1 MKTFRSICWTA
12 LPLLLSAPYAALAQ
26 ESRLSDPTEPLPPVQ
41 PPATSTPTPATTSAN
56 PEAPAEV
63 AFSADQLVYEESSDT
78 VTASGTVRMNRE
90 GYNLRADTVT
100 WNRRT
105 GQVHA
110 NGDVRVLSPG
120 GDVAYADSV
129 ELEDTLK
136 DGVVQNLLLVLADGG
151 RLAATEATR
160 RNGYTT
166 LFHAAYTP
174 CAVTTP
180 EGCPKNPT
188 WQINA
193 VRVVHDPVRH
203 RISYQGATLNLFGM
217 PILGLPGL
225 SHPDGTQGG
234 GTGFL
239 VPEMRYSRRNG
250 LGISTPYYLRFSSN
264 RDLTVT
270 PHVYTN
276 VLPMLEAEYR
286 QLTSLGAFQVH
297 GYLTYGSLIQLDPL
311 APPGGA
317 NQEKAIRGYIEGSGR
332 LILSPTWSITA
343 SGRYASDRTFMR
355 RYDISYDDRLRSV
368 VEAERITADSYIS
381 IAGWAFEGLRLT
393 DVSGMQPIALP
404 AIDARW
410 RIADPI
416 LGGRIELQANS
427 LSLYRPEGQDTQR
440 AFAAATW
447 QRRGITPLGQE
458 LVLTAYARGDVYHA
472 SDTLLT
478 QTVSYRGDA
487 GWNGRFIGALAAD
500 LKWPFVGQF
509 LGGTQRLTPRL
520 QFVAS
525 PPTEN
530 LDIPNEDARSVDLE
544 DSNLFALNRFP
555 GYDRWEDGVRV
566 TYGVDWEFDL
576 PGISVTANI
585 GQSYRLN
592 NRASILPQG
601 TGLSDRFS
609 DIVGRTTIQVGRLVT
624 LVHRFRLDKDSFAPR
639 RNEIDATFGG
649 RRTYA
654 TIGYLRLNRNIDP
667 SIEDLRDREEIR
679 FGGRVS
685 FARYWSIFGST
696 VVDLTDRR
704 EDPASLADGFE
715 PVRHRLGILYNDDCI
730 ELGLTWRRDYETSG
744 DARRGNTFLI
754 RVALRNLGR

>member
-1 MKTFRSICWTA
+1 MLADRPPPT
-12 LPLLLSAPYAALAQ
+12 PAPAPAA
-26 ESRLSDPTEPLPPVQ
+26 
-41 PPATSTPTPATTSAN
+41 TPTPAPGNTA
-56 PEAPAEV
+56 APAEV

-100 WNRRT
+100 WNRHS

-129 ELEDTLK
+129 ELQDTLK
-136 DGVVQNLLLVLADGG
+136 DGVVQNMLLVLADGG
-151 RLAATEATR
+151 RLAAITATR
-160 RNGYTT
+160 HNGYTT
-166 LFHAAYTP
+166 LDHAAYSP

-193 VRVVHDPVRH
+193 VRVFHGPVRH

-217 PILGLPGL
+217 PVLGLPGL

-250 LGISTPYYLRFSSN
+250 LALSAPYYLRFSSN

-270 PHVYTN
+270 PHVYTG

-286 QLTSLGAFQVH
+286 QLTSLGAFDVH
-297 GYLTYGSLIQLDPL
+297 GYLTYGSRLQLDPL
-311 APPGGA
+311 AQPGLSEDKG
-317 NQEKAIRGYIEGSGR
+317 IRGYIEGSGR

-343 SGRYASDRTFMR
+343 AGRYATDRTFMR
-355 RYDISYDDRLRSV
+355 RYDISHDDRLRSV
-368 VEAERITADSYIS
+368 AEAERITSDSYIS
-381 IAGWAFEGLRLT
+381 IAGWAFEGLRVT
-393 DVSGMQPIALP
+393 DVGGTQPIALP

-410 RIADPI
+410 RIGDPI

-440 AFAAATW
+440 AFASATW

-458 LVLTAYARGDVYHA
+458 LVLTAYARGDAYHA
-472 SDTLLT
+472 TDTLLT
-478 QTVSYRGDA
+478 QTVSYRGNE
-487 GWNGRFIGALAAD
+487 GWSGRFIGALAVD

-509 LGGTQRLTPRL
+509 LGGTQRLTPRI

-555 GYDRWEDGVRV
+555 GYDRWEDASRV
-566 TYGVDWEFDL
+566 TYGVDWSLERKNLSID
-576 PGISVTANI
+576 STI
-585 GQSYRLN
+585 GQSYRFGRL
-592 NRASILPQG
+592 RSIFPEG
-601 TGLSDRFS
+601 TGLTGRVS
-609 DIVGRTTIQVGRLVT
+609 DIVGRTRVRYGRFIDVT
-624 LVHRFRLDKDSFAPR
+624 HRYRIDKNNFAVR
-639 RNEIDATFGG
+639 RNEIDLTVGTAQ
-649 RRTYA
+649 TYA
-654 TIGYLRLNRNIDP
+654 QVGYLKLNRNIDP
-667 SIEDLRDREEIR
+667 AIEDLRDKEELR
-679 FGGRVS
+679 FAARIL
-685 FARYWSIFGST
+685 FRRYWSIFGAS
-696 VVDLTDRR
+696 VVDLTNKT
-704 EDPASLADGFE
+704 EDPTSLANGWQ
-715 PVRHRLGILYNDDCI
+715 PVRNRLGIEYEDDCLQ
-730 ELGLTWRRDYETSG
+730 LGVTWRRDYERIGAFRKGT
-744 DARRGNTFLI
+744 TFPITWLF
-754 RVALRNLGR
+754 R

>member
-1 MKTFRSICWTA
+1 VKTFRSICWTA
-12 LPLLLSAPYAALAQ
+12 LPLLLSAPYAARAQDMLAD
-26 ESRLSDPTEPLPPVQ
+26 RPPPQ
-41 PPATSTPTPATTSAN
+41 PFPAPATPADAAPTAATTPAAG
-56 PEAPAEV
+56 APSEV
-63 AFSADQLVYEESSDT
+63 AFSADQLVYEESNET

-90 GYNLRADTVT
+90 GYNLRADSVT

-105 GQVHA
+105 GEVHA

-129 ELEDTLK
+129 QLEDTLK

-166 LFHAAYTP
+166 LYHAAYTP

-180 EGCPKNPT
+180 AGCPKNPT
-188 WQINA
+188 WQITA
-193 VRVVHDPVRH
+193 VQVVHDPVRH
-203 RISYQGATLNLFGM
+203 RISYRGATLNLFGM

-239 VPEMRYSRRNG
+239 VPELRYSRRNG
-250 LGISTPYYLRFSSN
+250 VAISAPYYLRFSSN
-264 RDLTVT
+264 RDLIVT
-270 PHVYTN
+270 PHLYTN

-286 QLTSLGAFQVH
+286 QLTSLGAFDIH
-297 GYLTYGSLIQLDPL
+297 GYLTYGSRLQLDPL
-311 APPGGA
+311 APGA
-317 NQEKAIRGYIEGSGR
+317 GNAHKAIRGYIEGSGR
-332 LILSPTWSITA
+332 LILSPTWTVTA
-343 SGRYASDRTFMR
+343 AGRYASDRTFMR
-355 RYDISYDDRLRSV
+355 RYDISHDDRLRSV
-368 VEAERITADSYIS
+368 VDAERITSDSYIS

-393 DVSGMQPIALP
+393 DVAGMQPIALP

-440 AFAAATW
+440 AFASATW

-478 QTVSYRGDA
+478 QTVSYRGNE
-487 GWNGRFIGALAAD
+487 GWSGRFIGAIAAD
-500 LKWPFVGQF
+500 LKWPFVGAF
-509 LGGTQRLTPRL
+509 LGGTQRLTPRIQL
-520 QFVAS
+520 VAS
-525 PPTEN
+525 PPTAN
-530 LDIPNEDARSVDLE
+530 LAIPNEDARSVDLE

-566 TYGVDWEFDL
+566 TYGVDWEFEL

-592 NRASILPQG
+592 NRASILPTG

-609 DIVGRTTIQVGRLVT
+609 DIVGRTTVQVGRLVT
-624 LVHRFRLDKDSFAPR
+624 FVHRFRLDKNSFAPR
-639 RNEIDATFGG
+639 RNEIDATVGG

-679 FGGRVS
+679 IGGRIG
-685 FARYWSIFGST
+685 FARYWSVFGST

-704 EDPASLADGFE
+704 EDPLSIADGFE

>member
-1 MKTFRSICWTA
+1 VKTFRSICWTA

-26 ESRLSDPTEPLPPVQ
+26 DLLADRP
-41 PPATSTPTPATTSAN
+41 PPAPAPGNPPPAPATAPAATTGT
-56 PEAPAEV
+56 EAPAEI

-105 GQVHA
+105 GEVHA

-129 ELEDTLK
+129 QLEDTLK

-166 LFHAAYTP
+166 LYHAAYTP

-203 RISYQGATLNLFGM
+203 RITYQGATLNLFGM

-250 LGISTPYYLRFSSN
+250 LGISTPYYIRFSSN

-286 QLTSLGAFQVH
+286 QLTSLGAFDVH

-311 APPGGA
+311 APPGSA

-332 LILSPTWSITA
+332 LILSPTWTVTA

-355 RYDISYDDRLRSV
+355 RYDISHDDRLRSV
-368 VEAERITADSYIS
+368 VDAERITADSYIS

-393 DVSGMQPIALP
+393 DVAGMQPIAFP

-416 LGGRIELQANS
+416 LGGRIQLQANS
-427 LSLYRPEGQDTQR
+427 LALYRPEGQDTQR
-440 AFAAATW
+440 AFASATW
-447 QRRGITPLGQE
+447 ERRSITPLGQE

-472 SDTLLT
+472 GDTLLT
-478 QTVSYRGDA
+478 QTVSYRGNE
-487 GWNGRFIGALAAD
+487 GWSGRFIGALAAD

-509 LGGTQRLTPRL
+509 LGGTQRLTPRI

-566 TYGVDWEFDL
+566 TYGVDWELEL

-609 DIVGRTTIQVGRLVT
+609 DIVGRTTVQIGRLLT

-639 RNEIDATFGG
+639 RNEIDATIGG

-679 FGGRVS
+679 FGGRIS

-696 VVDLTDRR
+696 VVDLTDRK
-704 EDPASLADGFE
+704 EDPLSLADGFE

>member
-12 LPLLLSAPYAALAQ
+12 LPLLLSAPYAVQAQDMLAD
-26 ESRLSDPTEPLPPVQ
+26 RPPPAPAPPT
-41 PPATSTPTPATTSAN
+41 PPATPAPASTD
-56 PEAPAEV
+56 APAEV

-90 GYNLRADTVT
+90 GYNLRADSVT

-129 ELEDTLK
+129 QLEDTLK
-136 DGVVQNLLLVLADGG
+136 DGVVQNMLLVLADGG

-160 RNGYTT
+160 RNGVTT
-166 LFHAAYTP
+166 LNHAAYTP

-217 PILGLPGL
+217 PLLGLPGL

-239 VPEMRYSRRNG
+239 VPEIRYSRRNG
-250 LGISTPYYLRFSSN
+250 VALSAPYYLRFSSN

-286 QLTSLGAFQVH
+286 QLTSIGAFDVH
-297 GYLTYGSLIQLDPL
+297 GFLTYGSLLQLDPL
-311 APPGGA
+311 ALPVA
-317 NQEKAIRGYIEGSGR
+317 NEEKAIRGYIEGSGR
-332 LILSPTWSITA
+332 LILSPTWTVTMA
-343 SGRYASDRTFMR
+343 GRYASDRTFMR
-355 RYDISYDDRLRSV
+355 RYDISHDDRLRSV
-368 VEAERITADSYIS
+368 VEAERITTDSYIS

-427 LSLYRPEGQDTQR
+427 LALVRPEGQGTQR
-440 AFAAATW
+440 AFASATW

-478 QTVSYRGDA
+478 QTVNYRGDE
-487 GWNGRFIGALAAD
+487 GWTGRFIGALAAD
-500 LKWPFVGQF
+500 LKWPFIGQF
-509 LGGTQRLTPRL
+509 LGGTQRFTPRL

-525 PPTEN
+525 PPTPN
-530 LDIPNEDARSVDLE
+530 LSIPNEDARSVDLE

-566 TYGVDWEFDL
+566 TYGADWEFEL
-576 PGISVTANI
+576 PGVSVTANI

-592 NRASILPQG
+592 NRATILPPG

-609 DIVGRTTIQVGRLVT
+609 DIVGRTTLQIGRLVT
-624 LVHRFRLDKDSFAPR
+624 FVHRFRLDKSSLAPR
-639 RNEIDATFGG
+639 RNEIDATVGG

-696 VVDLTDRR
+696 VVDLTDRK
-704 EDPASLADGFE
+704 EDPLSLADGFE

>member
-12 LPLLLSAPYAALAQ
+12 LPLLLSAPYAARAQ
-26 ESRLSDPTEPLPPVQ
+26 EAPV
-41 PPATSTPTPATTSAN
+41 PSPAPVPAPATSPAPATTAASSA
-56 PEAPAEV
+56 APVDV
-63 AFSADQLVYEESSDT
+63 AFSADQLVYEETSQT
-78 VTASGTVRMNRE
+78 VTATGTVRMNRE
-90 GYNLRADTVT
+90 GYNLRADSVT
-100 WNRRT
+100 WDRRS
-105 GQVHA
+105 GEVHA
-110 NGDVRVLSPG
+110 NGDVRVISPG

-129 ELEDTLK
+129 QLEDTLK
-136 DGVVQNLLLVLADGG
+136 DGIVQNLLLVLADGG

-166 LFHAAYTP
+166 LNHAAYTA

-217 PILGLPGL
+217 PLLGLPGL
-225 SHPDGTQGG
+225 SHPDGSQGG

-239 VPEMRYSRRNG
+239 VPEIRYSRRNG
-250 LGISTPYYLRFSSN
+250 VAISTPYYLRFSSN

-270 PHVYTN
+270 PHVYTG

-286 QLTSLGAFQVH
+286 QLTSRGAFDVH
-297 GYLTYGSLIQLDPL
+297 GYLTYGSRLQLDPL
-311 APPGGA
+311 AQPALSEDKG
-317 NQEKAIRGYIEGSGR
+317 IRGYIEGSGR
-332 LILSPTWSITA
+332 LILSPTWTITA
-343 SGRYASDRTFMR
+343 SGRYATDRTFMR
-355 RYDISYDDRLRSV
+355 RYDISHDDRLRSV
-368 VEAERITADSYIS
+368 VDAERITTDSYIS
-381 IAGWAFEGLRLT
+381 IAGWAFEGLRVT
-393 DVSGMQPIALP
+393 DISGMQPIALP

-427 LSLYRPEGQDTQR
+427 LSLFRPEGQDTQR
-440 AFAAATW
+440 AFASATW

-458 LVLTAYARGDVYHA
+458 LVLTAFARGDAYHA

-478 QTVSYRGDA
+478 QTVSYRGTE
-487 GWNGRFIGALAAD
+487 GWSGRFIGALAAD
-500 LKWPFVGQF
+500 LKWPFVGEF
-509 LGGTQRLTPRL
+509 MGGTQRLTPRI

-566 TYGVDWEFDL
+566 TYGADWEFEL
-576 PGISVTANI
+576 PGVSVSANI

-592 NRASILPQG
+592 NRASILPPG

-609 DIVGRTTIQVGRLVT
+609 DIVGRTTLQIGRLVT
-624 LVHRFRLDKDSFAPR
+624 FVHRFRLDKDSLAPR
-639 RNEIDATFGG
+639 RNEIDATVGG

-679 FGGRVS
+679 LGGRVS

-696 VVDLTDRR
+696 VVDLTDRK
-704 EDPASLADGFE
+704 EDPLSIADGFE

-730 ELGLTWRRDYETSG
+730 ELGLTWRRDYEASG

>member
-1 MKTFRSICWTA
+1 VKTFRSICWTA
-12 LPLLLSAPYAALAQ
+12 LPLLLSAPHAARAQ
-26 ESRLSDPTEPLPPVQ
+26 AV
-41 PPATSTPTPATTSAN
+41 PPAVPAPAPAAATPATGTVAT
-56 PEAPAEV
+56 PGAAAAEAPSEV
-63 AFSADQLVYEESSDT
+63 AFSADQLVYEETSDT
-78 VTASGTVRMNRE
+78 VTATGTVRMNRE
-90 GYNLRADTVT
+90 GYHLRADSVT
-100 WNRRT
+100 WNRRS

-129 ELEDTLK
+129 ELQDTLK
-136 DGVVQNLLLVLADGG
+136 DGVVQNMLLVLADGG
-151 RLAATEATR
+151 RLAAITATR

-166 LFHAAYTP
+166 LDHAAYSP

-193 VRVVHDPVRH
+193 VRVFHDPVRH

-217 PILGLPGL
+217 PLLGLPGL

-250 LGISTPYYLRFSSN
+250 LALSAPYYLRFSSN

-270 PHVYTN
+270 PHVYTG

-286 QLTSLGAFQVH
+286 QLTSLGAFDIH
-297 GYLTYGSLIQLDPL
+297 GYLTYGSRLQLDPL
-311 APPGGA
+311 GQPGLSEDKG
-317 NQEKAIRGYIEGSGR
+317 IRGYIEGSGR
-332 LILSPTWSITA
+332 LIFSPTWSLTA
-343 SGRYASDRTFMR
+343 AGRYATDRTFMR
-355 RYDISYDDRLRSV
+355 RYDISHDDRLRSM
-368 VEAERITADSYIS
+368 VEAERITSDSYIS
-381 IAGWAFEGLRLT
+381 IAGWAFEGLRIT
-393 DVSGMQPIALP
+393 DVGGTQPIALP

-416 LGGRIELQANS
+416 LGGRVELQANS

-440 AFAAATW
+440 AFASATW
-447 QRRGITPLGQE
+447 ERRGITPLGQE
-458 LVLTAYARGDVYHA
+458 LVLTAFARGDAYHA
-472 SDTLLT
+472 NDTLLT
-478 QTVSYRGDA
+478 QTVSYRGNE
-487 GWNGRFIGALAAD
+487 GWSGRFIGALAVD

-509 LGGTQRLTPRL
+509 LGGTQRLTPRV

-566 TYGVDWEFDL
+566 TYGADWEFEL
-576 PGISVTANI
+576 PGVSVTTNI
-585 GQSYRLN
+585 GQSYRLS
-592 NRASILPQG
+592 NRATILPPG

-609 DIVGRTTIQVGRLVT
+609 DIVGRTTVQVGRLVNF
-624 LVHRFRLDKDSFAPR
+624 VHRFRLDKSSFALR
-639 RNEIDATFGG
+639 RNEIDATIGG

-654 TIGYLRLNRNIDP
+654 TIGYLRLDRNIDP

-679 FGGRVS
+679 LGGRIS
-685 FARYWSIFGST
+685 FARYWSVFGST
-696 VVDLTDRR
+696 VVDLTDRK
-704 EDPASLADGFE
+704 EDPLSIADGFE